1 MVIEVVDERYNVC
14 IELIYQLYILSVAKQ
29 RSMSS
34 HMKLDKGG
42 GETKAEDC
50 HKVNLGTMKGP
61 IKGPEGNHNPHNN
74 GGTFT

>member
-1 MVIEVVDERYNVC
+1 
-14 IELIYQLYILSVAKQ
+14 
-29 RSMSS
+29 
-34 HMKLDKGG
+34 MKLDKGG

-74 GGTFT
+74 GGTFTWNLMVSQTSAAQR